1 MTGAA
6 ERGGQKDDVLFHSLP
21 FRSFLSE
28 CSWGQRRKC
37 FAGTGSVFRRKI
49 MLGHSRNL
57 HQIVEELLL
66 EYLGAVGALGAG
78 PAAAAAATTVVGHGV
93 LGRVR
98 SRVGCQDKVVKNV
111 RCAIWAGRGRG
122 REREEC
128 ISLSLPLLS
137 RFPLFSHIQKIP
149 VLAEIK
155 DAKAKKKRKPLQCKQ
170 EELLATTTRSGI
182 HSTLDSTQ
190 WALRKSNMLKV
201 SRVLVSMQ

>member
-21 FRSFLSE
+21 FRSFLSHSLPE

-49 MLGHSRNL
+49 KTGESRNL

-78 PAAAAAATTVVGHGV
+78 PTAAAAATVVVGHGV

-111 RCAIWAGRGRG
+111 RCAIWTGKGKERK
-122 REREEC
+122 REKC
-128 ISLSLPLLS
+128 ISSLSGVP
-137 RFPLFSHIQKIP
+137 IYDICKIGN
-149 VLAEIK
+149 I
-155 DAKAKKKRKPLQCKQ
+155 
-170 EELLATTTRSGI
+170 S
-182 HSTLDSTQ
+182 
-190 WALRKSNMLKV
+190 
-201 SRVLVSMQ
+201 